1 MTQVAKPTPP
11 EHLSAR
17 SRRLWTTTL
26 DTYDLEPTEVETLR
40 MALEARDRAE
50 QARKALR
57 REGLTYQDR
66 FGAPHAHPAV
76 AIERDSRAAWLRL
89 TGALDLPLEDD
100 DAPKLDRRTA
110 TGRARAFRQEA
121 AA

>member
-1 MTQVAKPTPP
+1 MTQDAKPTPP

-50 QARKALR
+50 QARKVLR
-57 REGLTYQDR
+57 REGVTFVDR
-66 FGAPHAHPAV
+66 FGTPRLHPATTL
-76 AIERDSRAAWLRL
+76 ERDSRQAWIRL
-89 TGALDLPLEDD
+89 TAALGLPLEDD

-110 TGRARAFRQEA
+110 TGRARAFRQEDA
-121 AA
+121 A